1 MPKESIAPVPVPRQK
16 SSVLERYPSGGKL
29 EFCFWYTSIID
40 LITFFQGNPGFP
52 ADDQEV
58 LERQEEDEAHP
69 SFARYRPTIR
79 ATGRVAA
86 LIRRFES
93 MPRLPSDSDSDS
105 AEPRADSPTILVW
118 LSRIHCYCFALH
130 IIAFICDSQ
139 RRSKSNHELGRDS
152 SPDCDAPRLRSRVSR
167 APRSRSRSSSSS
179 SSDRDQVLC
188 SSVCL
193 YSWLSMV

>member
-1 MPKESIAPVPVPRQK
+1 MNMMPEESIAPVPVPRQK

-29 EFCFWYTSIID
+29 EFCFRYTSIID
-40 LITFFQGNPGFP
+40 LIIFFQGNPGFP

-58 LERQEEDEAHP
+58 LERQEEEDEEEHP

-105 AEPRADSPTILVW
+105 AEPRADSPTILGRKSNVVDAC
-118 LSRIHCYCFALH
+118 SVPCFAYHFHLCFAEE
-130 IIAFICDSQ
+130 I
-139 RRSKSNHELGRDS
+139 
-152 SPDCDAPRLRSRVSR
+152 
-167 APRSRSRSSSSS
+167 
-179 SSDRDQVLC
+179 QV
-188 SSVCL
+188 
-193 YSWLSMV
+193 